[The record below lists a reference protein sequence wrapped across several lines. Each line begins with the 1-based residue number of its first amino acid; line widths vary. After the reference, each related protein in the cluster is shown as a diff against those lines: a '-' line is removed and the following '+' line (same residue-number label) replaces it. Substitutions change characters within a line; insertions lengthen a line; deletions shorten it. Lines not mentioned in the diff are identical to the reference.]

1 MNNSIEVPSQLR
13 FAILFNA
20 ANDLLLSISL
30 FFFPVFFIESA
41 GWVDFDPFAFRL
53 IDGGLSAVAIESII
67 NRNGDIEKYKSLL
80 NIKVY
85 TLGVGFAGTCMAL
98 LQSDHAPIIAEWIL
112 FGGLLIPL
120 IQLGYWRV
128 KIGKLTE

>member
-1 MNNSIEVPSQLR
+1 MPLMIYSYQFPYFS
-13 FAILFNA
+13 FLF
-20 ANDLLLSISL
+20 
-30 FFFPVFFIESA
+30 FFIESA

-53 IDGGLSAVAIESII
+53 IAGGLSAVAIESII